1 MKIKILKRIGHLHL
15 NHTLCQTHVEIKQ
28 SGFKLFLQRHM
39 MQNEHT
45 TNVLTHHPERKVG
58 QMEDVVRKWN

>member
-1 MKIKILKRIGHLHL
+1 MHL
-15 NHTLCQTHVEIKQ
+15 NHTLCQTHVEMKQ